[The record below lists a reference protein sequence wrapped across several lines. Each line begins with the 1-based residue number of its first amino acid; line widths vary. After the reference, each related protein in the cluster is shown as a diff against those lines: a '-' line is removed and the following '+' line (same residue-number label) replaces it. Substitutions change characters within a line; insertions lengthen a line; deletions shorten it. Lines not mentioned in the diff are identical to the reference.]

1 MFDILFVPSVRRGN
15 GSGHLTRCF
24 NLAMELGDQAG
35 IYLPD
40 DPGPD
45 CWGAAQL
52 RLAYPAECSKVPV
65 ATYVP
70 PGARYRLVVLDGRRT
85 GTADL
90 VRWSRYGAVLAIDE
104 GGPARPMVPYL
115 ADILP
120 RLPARNKSF
129 DEPNIRS
136 LGFLS
141 LPAGRRK
148 PPSSFERILVSFGG
162 EDPAGLGARLL
173 GVLLGRKLVAPGTL
187 TVVSGPLA
195 SSDHDYPGINAI
207 GPVQD
212 LKERLHSYDLVVTQ
226 FGLTAFEAAW
236 SGCAVLLLN
245 PSPVHEQ
252 LSHLAGFASLGIMEP
267 DIRTLQR
274 WLADPEGLAVLSS
287 KAAPGKKESL
297 AARLATLRPRN
308 TGPCPSCGQ
317 VLGSA
322 VFRTERKTYL
332 RCPDCGL
339 VRMAF
344 FMPRQEHYDDKA
356 YFFEE
361 YKAQY
366 GKTYIEDIPNIRM
379 AGSKRLEI
387 IEDLLGGRP
396 DDASLLDVGCAY
408 GAFVAEAQAR
418 GWSPVGSDLA
428 PDAVAYV
435 GKTFGV
441 PAFVSDFSLPGGD
454 GLYPRNLDCL
464 SMWYV
469 IEHFDELGR
478 ILRRAASLVRPGGV
492 FAFST
497 PSCAGISA
505 RYRPADF
512 WERSPDDHFTVWD
525 PRTVRGILKHFGFT
539 VQRIVVTGHHPE
551 RFPGGPR
558 RKGSL
563 AFEATMLLSKILG
576 LGDTFECY
584 AVRDGITPA
593 DLPTGGTKRETARL
607 ERT

>member
-1 MFDILFVPSVRRGN
+1 MFDILFVPSVRKGN
-15 GSGHLTRCF
+15 GSGHLARCF
-24 NLAMELGDQAG
+24 NLAIELGDQAG

-52 RLAYPAECSKVPV
+52 RLAYPVECAKAQV

-70 PGARYRLVVLDGRRT
+70 PGARYRLVVLDGRQNS
-85 GTADL
+85 TADL
-90 VRWSRYGAVLAIDE
+90 IRWSRYGTVAAIDE

-115 ADILP
+115 VDILP
-120 RLPARNKSF
+120 RLPARNRPF
-129 DEPNIRS
+129 DGPNIGS

-148 PPSSFERILVSFGG
+148 PPTAFDRILVSFGG
-162 EDPAGLGARLL
+162 EDPAGLGVRFLGALL
-173 GVLLGRKLVAPGTL
+173 GNGLVAPEKL
-187 TVVSGPLA
+187 TVVSGPL
-195 SSDHDYPGINAI
+195 SSPDHDYPGINAI

-212 LKERLHSYDLVVTQ
+212 LKERLRNYDLVVTQ

-245 PSPVHEQ
+245 PSTVHEQ
-252 LSHLAGFASLGIMEP
+252 LSQLAGFVSLGLIEP
-267 DIRTLQR
+267 DIRILQR
-274 WLADPEGLAVLSS
+274 WLADPDGLAAASAE
-287 KAAPGKKESL
+287 AAPDKKESL
-297 AARLATLRPRN
+297 AERLADLSPRH
-308 TGPCPSCGQ
+308 GGSCPACGQ
-317 VLGSA
+317 ILGSA
-322 VFRTERKTYL
+322 VFRAERKTYL

-339 VRMAF
+339 VRMVF
-344 FMPRQEHYDDKA
+344 FKPKKEHYDDKA

-366 GKTYIEDIPNIRM
+366 GRTYVEDIPSIRQ
-379 AGSKRLEI
+379 AGSRRLKI
-387 IEDLLGGRP
+387 IEELLGGRP

-478 ILRRAASLVRPGGV
+478 ILRRAASLVRPGGIL
-492 FAFST
+492 AFST

-505 RYRPADF
+505 RARPAEF

-525 PRTVRGILKHFGFT
+525 PRSVGGILKLFGFT

-551 RFPGGPR
+551 RFPGGLTH
-558 RKGSL
+558 KGSL
-563 AFEATMLLSKILG
+563 AYGATMMLSKLLR

-584 AVRDGITPA
+584 AVRDGTLPA
-593 DLPTGGTKRETARL
+593 DQIAGITKRETAQL
-607 ERT
+607 ERS

>member
-1 MFDILFVPSVRRGN
+1 MFDILLVPSVRKGN
-15 GSGHLTRCF
+15 GSGHLARCF
-24 NLAMELGDQAG
+24 NLAMDLGDQAG

-40 DPGPD
+40 DAGPD

-52 RLAYPAECSKVPV
+52 RLAYPAECAKVQV

-70 PGARYRLVVLDGRRT
+70 PGARYRLVVLDGRQT
-85 GTADL
+85 STADL
-90 VRWSRYGAVLAIDE
+90 VRWSRYGSVVAIDE

-115 ADILP
+115 VDILP
-120 RLPARNKSF
+120 RLPARSRSF
-129 DEPNIRS
+129 DGPNIGC

-148 PPSSFERILVSFGG
+148 TPTAFDRILVSFGG
-162 EDPAGLGARLL
+162 EDPAGLGVRFLGALL
-173 GVLLGRKLVAPGTL
+173 GNGLVAPEKL
-187 TVVSGPLA
+187 TVVSGPL
-195 SSDHDYPGINAI
+195 SSPDHDYPGINAI

-212 LKERLHSYDLVVTQ
+212 LKERLRGYDLVVTQ

-252 LSHLAGFASLGIMEP
+252 LSHLAGFVSLGLIEP
-267 DIRTLQR
+267 DLRILQR
-274 WLADPEGLAVLSS
+274 WLADPVGLAALSA
-287 KAAPGKKESL
+287 KAAPEKKESL
-297 AARLATLRPRN
+297 AGNLASLSPRHS
-308 TGPCPSCGQ
+308 GPCPACSQ
-317 VLGSA
+317 ALGSV

-332 RCPDCGL
+332 RCPGCGL

-344 FMPRQEHYDDKA
+344 FKPKQEHYDDKA

-366 GKTYIEDIPNIRM
+366 GKTYVEDIPNIRV
-379 AGSKRLEI
+379 AGSRRLEI
-387 IEDLLGGRP
+387 IEELLGGKSEG
-396 DDASLLDVGCAY
+396 ASLLDVGCAY

-428 PDAVAYV
+428 PDAVSYV

-441 PAFVSDFSLPGGD
+441 PAFVSDFSVPGGD

-478 ILRRAASLVRPGGV
+478 VLRRAASLIRPGGV

-497 PSCAGISA
+497 PSCAGVSA
-505 RYRPADF
+505 RSRPAAF
-512 WERSPDDHFTVWD
+512 WESSPDDHFTVWD
-525 PRTVRGILKHFGFT
+525 PRTVRGILKPFGFT

-551 RFPGGPR
+551 RFPGSPS

-563 AFEATMLLSKILG
+563 AYGTTMLLSKLLG

-584 AVRDGITPA
+584 AVRDGTLPA
-593 DLPTGGTKRETARL
+593 DQGAGGTNRDTA
-607 ERT
+607 

>member
-1 MFDILFVPSVRRGN
+1 MFDILFVPSVRKGN
-15 GSGHLTRCF
+15 GSGHLARCF
-24 NLAMELGDQAG
+24 NLAMELGSQAG

-52 RLAYPAECSKVPV
+52 RLAYPAECAKVQL
-65 ATYVP
+65 ATCIL
-70 PGARYRLVVLDGRRT
+70 PGARYRLVVMDGRQT
-85 GTADL
+85 GLAEL
-90 VRWSRYGAVLAIDE
+90 FRWSMYGTVVSIDE
-104 GGPARPMVPYL
+104 GGPARPLVPYL
-115 ADILP
+115 VDILP
-120 RLPARNKSF
+120 RLPSRTRTY
-129 DEPNIRS
+129 DDPNIAS

-141 LPAGRRK
+141 LPDGRRS
-148 PPSSFERILVSFGG
+148 PPASFERILVSFGG
-162 EDPAGLGARLL
+162 EDPAGLGARFL
-173 GVLLGRKLVAPGTL
+173 GALVGRGLVEPGKL
-187 TVVSGPLA
+187 TVVSGPL
-195 SSDHDYPGINAI
+195 SNPDHDYPGINAI

-212 LKERLHSYDLVVTQ
+212 LKERLRTYDLVVTQ

-245 PSPVHEQ
+245 PSLVHEQ
-252 LSHLAGFASLGIMEP
+252 LSRLAGFASLGIIEP
-267 DIRTLQR
+267 DIRQLQR
-274 WLADPEGLAVLSS
+274 WLADPEALAATSA
-287 KAAPGKKESL
+287 KAAPEKKESL
-297 AARLATLRPRN
+297 SVRLAELSPRHI
-308 TGPCPSCGQ
+308 GPCPACGQ
-317 VLGSA
+317 GRAVT
-322 VFRTERKTYL
+322 VFRTERKTYQ
-332 RCPDCGL
+332 RCLDCGL
-339 VRMAF
+339 VRMAYF
-344 FMPRQEHYDDKA
+344 LPRQDHYDDKA

-366 GKTYIEDIPNIRM
+366 GRTYIDDIPNIRL
-379 AGSKRLEI
+379 AGSRRLEI
-387 IEDLLGGRP
+387 IESLLGGKP
-396 DDASLLDVGCAY
+396 ESGSILDVGCAY
-408 GAFVAEAQAR
+408 GAFVAEAQSR

-441 PAFVSDFSLPGGD
+441 PAFVSDFSIPAGD

-505 RYRPADF
+505 RHRPVDF
-512 WERSPDDHFTVWD
+512 WDRSPDDHFTVWD
-525 PRTVRGILKHFGFT
+525 PRSVRGILKLFGFT

-551 RFPGGPR
+551 RFPGGPTR
-558 RKGSL
+558 RNSL
-563 AFEATMLLSKILG
+563 AYGATMRLSKLLG

-584 AVRDGITPA
+584 AVRDGAPPA
-593 DLPTGGTKRETARL
+593 GQSTLKVQQEKTQL

>member
-1 MFDILFVPSVRRGN
+1 MIEILFVPSVRKGN
-15 GSGHLTRCF
+15 GSGHLARCF
-24 NLAMELGDQAG
+24 SLAMELGDQAG
-35 IYLPD
+35 VFLPD

-45 CWGAAQL
+45 SWGAMHL
-52 RLAYPAECSKVPV
+52 RLAYPVECTKVQCISSLPR
-65 ATYVP
+65 
-70 PGARYRLVVLDGRRT
+70 GAKFRLIILDGRQT
-85 GTADL
+85 SQAEL
-90 VRWSRYGAVLAIDE
+90 HRWSNYGTVVAIDE
-104 GGPARPMVPYL
+104 GGAARSMTPYL
-115 ADILP
+115 VDILP
-120 RLPARNKSF
+120 RIPARGTGF
-129 DEPNIRS
+129 DGPNSAS

-141 LPAGRRK
+141 LPSGRRN
-148 PPSSFERILVSFGG
+148 PPAAFDRILVSFGG
-162 EDPAGLGARLL
+162 EDPACLGSRFLKALL
-173 GVLLGRKLVAPGTL
+173 GGGFVEPRKL
-187 TVVSGPLA
+187 TVVSGPL
-195 SSDHDYPGINAI
+195 SQHDQDYPGVHAI

-212 LKERLHSYDLVVTQ
+212 LKERLRSYDLVVTQ

-245 PSPVHEQ
+245 PSLVHEQ
-252 LSHLAGFASLGIMEP
+252 LSRLAGFVSLGIQEP
-267 DIRTLQR
+267 DKRLLRR
-274 WLADPEGLAVLSS
+274 WLADPQGLAAVST
-287 KAAPGKKESL
+287 KTAPEQRENL
-297 AARLATLRPRN
+297 AAHLSGLIPRHA
-308 TGPCPSCGQ
+308 GSCPACGQ
-317 VLGSA
+317 ESGKA

-339 VRMAF
+339 TRMVF
-344 FMPRQEHYDDKA
+344 FLPRQDHYDDTA

-366 GKTYIEDIPNIRM
+366 GKTYIEDIPNIRRV
-379 AGSKRLEI
+379 GSRRLEM
-387 IEDLLGGRP
+387 IEALLGGKP
-396 DDASLLDVGCAY
+396 DNASLLDVGCAY

-441 PAFVSDFSLPGGD
+441 PAFVSDFSVPGGD

-464 SMWYV
+464 SMWFV

-478 ILRRAASLVRPGGV
+478 ILRRAASLIRPGGV

-505 RYRPADF
+505 RCHPADF
-512 WERSPDDHFTVWD
+512 WDRSPDDHYTVWD
-525 PRTVRGILKHFGFT
+525 PRTVGGILKPFGFT

-551 RFPGGPR
+551 RFPAGPTR
-558 RKGSL
+558 RASFAYGAIMSL
-563 AFEATMLLSKILG
+563 SRLFG

-584 AVRDGITPA
+584 AVRDDIPAADRSAAGI
-593 DLPTGGTKRETARL
+593 LPEKTQL